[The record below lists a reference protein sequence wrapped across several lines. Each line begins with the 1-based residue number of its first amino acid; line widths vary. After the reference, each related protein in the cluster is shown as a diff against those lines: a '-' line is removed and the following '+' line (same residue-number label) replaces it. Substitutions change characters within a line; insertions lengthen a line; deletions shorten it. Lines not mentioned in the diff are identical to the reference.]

1 MDQRSEITRNNAE
14 TVENILSWQFG
25 TGVLAA
31 GIINIF
37 WGNDTLFGT
46 SIAILSLFYFL
57 PVNAI
62 LDKILGFTLPKMG
75 IIKIIL
81 GIVIVW
87 AVVGVGD
94 LFDKIEL
101 MINSFKQ

>member
-1 MDQRSEITRNNAE
+1 MHQGSEVTQNNAE

-25 TGVLAA
+25 TAVLAA
-31 GIINIF
+31 GIINMF
-37 WGNDTLFGT
+37 WGNDTLFGIF
-46 SIAILSLFYFL
+46 IAVLSLFYFL

-62 LDKILGFTLPKMG
+62 LDKILGFTLPKVG
-75 IIKIIL
+75 IVKIIL

-87 AVVGVGD
+87 AVFGVGE

-101 MINSFKQ
+101 MINYFKK